1 MSVLPRSWAGLAV
14 IALGALHCA
23 SARTVSARVAS
34 SAHGRERTALQGAAE
49 SAAERAFRAVPDRAR
64 ALHQRAL
71 IVLQSSPSDREPQR
85 RALAL
90 VDRALQSAASEASAP
105 FDREARAALWNT
117 RGVLLWRSGDARGA
131 IASFERAID
140 RCSSAYEPWINLAN
154 ARAFIGEFAGAMA
167 AFVGAAA
174 RTRTDDERYDVMLG
188 EATARR
194 ALQQWREADALLDR
208 ALALRASRPEAYF
221 NRALSALYSG
231 SRDEQLRSVW
241 LVREFERLVTEHGR
255 TREFSTQLD
264 VAHHWEL
271 HWQRLHYA
279 ALIEAMRASNE
290 ASEQR

>member
-1 MSVLPRSWAGLAV
+1 M
-14 IALGALHCA
+14 
-23 SARTVSARVAS
+23 
-34 SAHGRERTALQGAAE
+34 
-49 SAAERAFRAVPDRAR
+49 RAFRDAPDRSR

-71 IVLQSSPSDREPQR
+71 IALQTSPSDRASLR

-90 VDRALQSAASEASAP
+90 VDRALHIAASEERAP
-105 FDREARAALWNT
+105 FDRETRAALWNT

-140 RCSSAYEPWINLAN
+140 PRSNTYEPWINLAN
-154 ARAFIGEFAGAMA
+154 ARVFIGDFAGAIA

-174 RTRTDDERYDVMLG
+174 RARTDDERYDVMLG

-194 ALQQWREADALLDR
+194 ALRQWQEADALLER
-208 ALALRASRPEAYF
+208 ALALRVSRPEAYF

-231 SRDEQLRSVW
+231 SSDEQVRSVN
-241 LVREFERLVTEHGR
+241 LLRRFERLVTEHGR

-271 HWQRLHYA
+271 RWQWLHYA
-279 ALIEAMRASNE
+279 ALIEAMQASNE